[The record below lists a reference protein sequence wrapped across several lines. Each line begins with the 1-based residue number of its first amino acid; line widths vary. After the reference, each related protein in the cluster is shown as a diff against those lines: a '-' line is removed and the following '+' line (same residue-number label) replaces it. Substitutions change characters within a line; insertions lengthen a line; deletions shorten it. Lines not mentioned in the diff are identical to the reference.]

1 MSDHRTAGPQDCKTA
16 RLQDC
21 KTARLQDCKTARLQD
36 KKVKSQLIT
45 EFMRDIDLNEYDYEL
60 PGERIAQYPVIER
73 DSSKLLIYKQEK
85 ISQDIFN
92 NISQYIPSKSLLVF
106 NNTRVIRA
114 RLLFRKETGAQ
125 IEILCLEPHLPFE
138 YESSFRSFS
147 PVEWKCIVGN
157 LKKWKN
163 GLISTSLLYRGQEY
177 ELTAQKLKSE
187 DDVSIIKF
195 SWNCPGISFGEVIE
209 TAGHIPLP
217 PYINREDEAGD
228 IERYQTIYSSVKGSV
243 AAPTAG
249 LHFSDSVFHSLKE
262 KGVKSAELTLH
273 VGAGTFQ
280 PVKTQTISGHEMHCE
295 HFSVSLETISSLLE
309 NHGNIVAVGTTSVRT
324 LESLYWLGARLAGN
338 TSVDQIK
345 LIVGQWDPYFM
356 DESVTVKESMMALV
370 KYMSDNKLKHLHGS
384 TSLIII
390 PQYKFRMIDGIITNF
405 HQPKSTL
412 LLLISAWMGQNWKK
426 AYSFALDNQ
435 FRFLSYGDSSL
446 LLK

>member
-1 MSDHRTAGPQDCKTA
+1 LQTKTKA
-16 RLQDC
+16 IEALMAIYFVITRLQDH
-21 KTARLQDCKTARLQD
+21 KTKR
-36 KKVKSQLIT
+36 QLIT
-45 EFMRDIDLNEYDYEL
+45 EFMLDIDLNEYNYEL
-60 PGERIAQYPVIER
+60 PEERIAQYPVIER
-73 DSSKLLIYKQEK
+73 DSSKLLIYKHEK
-85 ISQDIFN
+85 ISQDIFK

-138 YESSFRSFS
+138 YESSFGSFS

-163 GLISTSLLYRGQEY
+163 GLISTSLLFQGQKY

-187 DDVSIIKF
+187 DDVLIIKF
-195 SWNCPGISFGEVIE
+195 SWNCHGISFGDVIE
-209 TAGHIPLP
+209 SAGHIPLP
-217 PYINREDEAGD
+217 PYINREDEAED
-228 IERYQTIYSSVKGSV
+228 IERYQTIYSSIKGSV

-249 LHFSDSVFHSLKE
+249 LHFSDRVFHSLKE
-262 KGVKSAELTLH
+262 KGIKSVELTLH

-295 HFSVSLETISSLLE
+295 HFSATFDTINSLLE
-309 NHGNIVAVGTTSVRT
+309 NHGNIIAVGTTSVRT
-324 LESLYWLGARLAGN
+324 LESLYWLGARLARN
-338 TSVDQIK
+338 TQVDQLK
-345 LIVGQWDPYFM
+345 LVVGQWDPYSM
-356 DESVTVKESMMALV
+356 DENITVKESIMALI
-370 KYMSDNKLKHLHGS
+370 KYMSENRLKHIHGS

-390 PQYKFRMIDGIITNF
+390 PQYTFRMIEGIITNF

-412 LLLISAWMGQNWKK
+412 LLLISAWMGQSWKK
-426 AYSFALDNQ
+426 VYSYALENQ

-446 LLK
+446 LLR